1 MALFEESLAQEIV
14 GKTTDRESDEHA
26 RRIAEAQIDLKRI
39 RQARHH
45 LLVHNIDNPECGVA
59 ECLAQDALPQGPQK
73 IAAILSD
80 LAKQLTLMERAVTP
94 QVCHSR
100 ISPCLPTAANCR

>member
-59 ECLAQDALPQGPQK
+59 ECLAQDALPQGPAK
-73 IAAILSD
+73 NRGHSFRLGEAAHLD
-80 LAKQLTLMERAVTP
+80 GALRAAGAVTP

-100 ISPCLPTAANCR
+100 I